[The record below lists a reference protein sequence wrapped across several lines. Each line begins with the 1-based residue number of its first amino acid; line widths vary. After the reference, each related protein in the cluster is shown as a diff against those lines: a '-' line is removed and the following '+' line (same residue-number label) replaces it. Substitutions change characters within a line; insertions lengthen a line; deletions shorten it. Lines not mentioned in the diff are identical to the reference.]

1 MGAAETFGGYSIP
14 VFGACETE
22 RRTVSR
28 EEPFVYPETSD
39 EDGPGPAYRLA
50 EFWERRFIRPKDYR
64 TVNNGL
70 GLASPDPDEGDK
82 LMNEERQAYLAAER
96 KRKIAYY
103 YRVKKQR
110 EAGLRK

>member
-1 MGAAETFGGYSIP
+1 MGAAETFGGYTFA
-14 VFGACETE
+14 VFGACEAE

-28 EEPFVYPETSD
+28 EEPVIYTETSD
-39 EDGPGPAYRLA
+39 EDGPRPAYRLA
-50 EFWERRFIRPKDYR
+50 EFWERRFIRPKGYR

-70 GLASPDPDEGDK
+70 GLASPDPDEGYK
-82 LMNEERQAYLAAER
+82 LMNEERQAFLASER